1 MELPFAVSSSK
12 TEDGSLGSVPM
23 SYDNVHPT
31 YFVPNNNNNSTT
43 SNRPPSSCTA
53 TTTSTTTNNNMPIMM
68 HQEEEDD
75 DDLFVMEESF
85 VTVGDDEDDDDNDH
99 HPVYYNHHY
108 STNTHTNQSSS
119 LVRVPTTQQHVSYL
133 FTMLLSNHHDGG
145 GEEEDIWSLCQE
157 AHGCVKKAQE
167 SNNVVTMISNLTQ
180 ASKYYKQI
188 ATILLGKHYNNTSL
202 ALTFLVQSKSH
213 AQRASS
219 LQQHL
224 LSSSDPTHK
233 PSIHDPTETSS
244 SSSSSSSSSTIRTK
258 NEEDANHDL
267 NTKNNRLRA
276 KIRSSMDHKSN
287 VEADITDSI
296 FLDKTKTIATTTTPA
311 APAAAV
317 VNKKDVKNNNNTNKT
332 NPVDEMMKLE
342 RELRDLDMSL
352 LNQKN
357 TTTQDSF
364 CVVPPNAILSS
375 SNLWTSALGSR
386 TPTPTKITSAPTANN
401 NNNNNFISSSNNNNN
416 PNNTTTISNPIIA
429 PNTNSNNNMNTTGG
443 GLDSSWWG
451 HGSTMNVASSSNSVI
466 LNNNNIN
473 NQNTA
478 SVNKQLM
485 RLLDSLK
492 TLGDENASLLKEVEE
507 ARIIHSEA
515 KQIQTQMKVF
525 KQEYGKRFATL
536 KTALQKFQ
544 TQYNNNTS
552 TIASN
557 NNNNNTLVNPVSTR

>member
-12 TEDGSLGSVPM
+12 TDDGSLGSVPM

-31 YFVPNNNNNSTT
+31 YFVHNSNNNSTT
-43 SNRPPSSCTA
+43 ANHPPSSCN
-53 TTTSTTTNNNMPIMM
+53 TSTSTGTNMPIMM

-75 DDLFVMEESF
+75 EDDELYVIEESF
-85 VTVGDDEDDDDNDH
+85 VTVGDDEDDDDH

-108 STNTHTNQSSS
+108 STNHNHHTNQSSS

-133 FTMLLSNHHDGG
+133 FTMLLSNHDDGG
-145 GEEEDIWSLCQE
+145 DDEEEDIWSLCQVAQE
-157 AHGCVKKAQE
+157 CVRKAQE

-180 ASKYYKQI
+180 VSKYYKQI
-188 ATILLGKHYNNTSL
+188 ATILLGKKYNNTSL

-224 LSSSDPTHK
+224 LSSSDPSHK
-233 PSIHDPTETSS
+233 PTIHNSTENSS
-244 SSSSSSSSSTIRTK
+244 SSSSLSSSIITTK
-258 NEEDANHDL
+258 NEEDAKNDL

-296 FLDKTKTIATTTTPA
+296 FLDKTKTTTTTNTSTPVV
-311 APAAAV
+311 AV
-317 VNKKDVKNNNNTNKT
+317 VNKKDVKNNNIIKK

-386 TPTPTKITSAPTANN
+386 TPTPTKITNTTLTNN
-401 NNNNNFISSSNNNNN
+401 NNISNANNH
-416 PNNTTTISNPIIA
+416 NNTTAISNPIIA
-429 PNTNSNNNMNTTGG
+429 PNTNSNNNMNTTCG

-451 HGSTMNVASSSNSVI
+451 HGSTMNVASSANSVI
-466 LNNNNIN
+466 LNNNNAN

-544 TQYNNNTS
+544 TQYNNNNS
-552 TIASN
+552 TTASN
-557 NNNNNTLVNPVSTR
+557 NNNNNTLINPVSTR